1 MVLLLWGMFVKTT
14 RRRRG
19 DKVYEYLSLVET
31 VRKGSKIG
39 HRTLLRLGEVTALR
53 ESGQLG
59 RIIAALERHLHKQRV
74 DVEGMVAEG
83 APAVGAVAARLRCGN
98 SWVLGGSSPMWARGE
113 APTFWRMRCSRWW
126 RTGWWPRV
134 PSVGARMD
142 RT

>member
-1 MVLLLWGMFVKTT
+1 MLWGSGCYCCGVCSLETT

-59 RIIAALERHLHKQRV
+59 RIISALERHLHTERV
-74 DVEGMVAEG
+74 DVDGIIAEG
-83 APAVGAVAARLRCGN
+83 APAVGAVAAAAAVWKQLDLEG
-98 SWVLGGSSPMWARGE
+98 VSSHRWARN
-113 APTFWRMRCSRWW
+113 AVLTFWRMRCSRWW
-126 RTGWWPRV
+126 PTGW
-134 PSVGARMD
+134 
-142 RT
+142 